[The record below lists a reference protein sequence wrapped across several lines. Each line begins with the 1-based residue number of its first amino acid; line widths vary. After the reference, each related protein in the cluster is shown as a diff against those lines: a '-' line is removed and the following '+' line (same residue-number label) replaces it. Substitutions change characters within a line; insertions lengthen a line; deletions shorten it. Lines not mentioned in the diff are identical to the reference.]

1 MSSWVKPSITSGL
14 GAGAFSA
21 GIRRHH
27 SARELLVNPACVAK
41 FQHQG
46 VAQEQRQNICQS
58 WITVS
63 FLSFLSFCARCSA
76 FAGHVRSPASHP
88 SPPDCTLDFTK
99 AFDYFPPMSTPPNGD
114 HDLDIAKV
122 TQRAQDIENKL
133 PKLTQVFEQA
143 KIMLSMVKDYWTGAY
158 REIPYWAISAVS
170 MALLYVLNP
179 ADVIPDVLI
188 GVGYLDD
195 ATVVAFCLKLVQRE
209 LERYQEWQATQ
220 AKTGKVVDV

>member
-1 MSSWVKPSITSGL
+1 M
-14 GAGAFSA
+14 
-21 GIRRHH
+21 
-27 SARELLVNPACVAK
+27 
-41 FQHQG
+41 
-46 VAQEQRQNICQS
+46 
-58 WITVS
+58 
-63 FLSFLSFCARCSA
+63 
-76 FAGHVRSPASHP
+76 
-88 SPPDCTLDFTK
+88 DFTK
-99 AFDYFPPMSTPPNGD
+99 AFDYFPPMSTPTNGD

-179 ADVIPDVLI
+179 ADVIPDVII

-209 LERYQEWQATQ
+209 LERYQEWQAAQ
-220 AKTGKVVDV
+220 AKSAKVVDV